1 MKFFIINT
9 ESFSPQ
15 GTGSKRVLTDKDLP
29 EYVQLFLKAN
39 PNPFIILDESSKI
52 KTTQP
57 CGEGKKSTRC
67 RLIKRLAAYGQRCA
81 LTGTLMS
88 KSPLNVVD
96 QYQFL
101 DSSMFPENMYE
112 LAERYCVMETL
123 PVGRGRRVMIPET
136 SSNDRASWKGLKARM
151 TRAYNIGGE
160 PRLALCMSSIYKEY
174 GITGSNLKWIYEHD
188 RYTPFRNLDELK
200 RRLEHCTATIRRE
213 DVMDVSKEIYIRN
226 PIVRKVSLTDEQ
238 RKLYTQFVKL
248 GFTDNLVLGRAPALE
263 LTARLMD
270 ICNGFEPVSGCIG
283 CTEGNGI
290 LKASCPYQKECT
302 KPRATYKDLKESP
315 KVDAIME
322 LLEEIGTEENQVVIW
337 SARKNLMTAIIDRLD
352 EAGITHCTY
361 TGDEDEREK
370 EKSAQAFESGEVR
383 VCVANPASAG
393 YGVNFM
399 KKCSYAIYACMNNSV
414 EMDWQSRSRL
424 LRGELKELKYCYR
437 IMMEGSVEER
447 IYASL
452 DVGNDLLNGNTGREV
467 FELNA

>member
-29 EYVQLFLKAN
+29 EYVQLFLQAN

-88 KSPLNVVD
+88 KSPLNVMD

-101 DSSMFPENMYE
+101 DSSLFPESMYE

-136 SSNDRASWKGLKARM
+136 SSNDRASWRGLRNRM
-151 TRAYNIGGE
+151 LRAFNIGGE
-160 PRLALCMSSIYKEY
+160 SRLALCMSSIYKEY
-174 GITGSNLKWIYEHD
+174 SITGSNLKWIYEHD
-188 RYTPFRNLDELK
+188 KYTPFRNVDELK
-200 RRLEHCTATIRRE
+200 KRLEFCTATIRRE
-213 DVMDVSKEIYIRN
+213 DVMDISKEKFIRN
-226 PIVRKVSLTDEQ
+226 PMVRKVRLSNEQ
-238 RKLYTQFVKL
+238 KNLYNQFVKL
-248 GFTDNLVLGRAPALE
+248 GFTDRMVLGTAPALE

-270 ICNGFEPVSGCIG
+270 ICNGYEPVSGCIG

-302 KPRATYKDLKESP
+302 RPKATYEPLKENP
-315 KVDAIME
+315 KVDAVME
-322 LLEEIGTEENQVVIW
+322 LLDEIGTDDNQVVIW
-337 SARKNLMTAIIDRLD
+337 SARRNLMDALSARL
-352 EAGITHCTY
+352 EEEGISCCLY
-361 TGDEDEREK
+361 TGSETEAQK
-370 EKSAQAFESGEVR
+370 KQSADDFESGKAR
-383 VCVANPASAG
+383 VCIANPASAG

-424 LRGELKELKYCYR
+424 LRGELKEMKYCYR
-437 IMMEGSVEER
+437 IVMEGSVEER
-447 IYASL
+447 IYSSL
-452 DVGNDLLNGNTGREV
+452 DVGNDLLHGEVGREV
-467 FELNA
+467 FELK

>member
-57 CGEGKKSTRC
+57 CSEGKKSTRC

-101 DSSMFPENMYE
+101 DSDLFPESMYE
-112 LAERYCVMETL
+112 LAERYCIMETL
-123 PVGRGRRVMIPET
+123 PIGRGRRVMIPET
-136 SSNDRASWKGLKARM
+136 SANDRASWKGLKNRM
-151 TRAYNIGGE
+151 LRADSIGGKS
-160 PRLALCMSSIYKEY
+160 RLALCMSSIYKEY
-174 GITGSNLKWIYEHD
+174 GISGENLKWIYSHD
-188 RYTPFRNLDELK
+188 KYTPFKNVDELK
-200 RRLEHCTATIRRE
+200 KRLEYCTATIRRE

-226 PIVRKVSLTDEQ
+226 PMVRKVRLTETQ
-238 RKLYTQFVKL
+238 KKLYKQFVQL

-290 LKASCPYQKECT
+290 LRASCPYQKECT
-302 KPRATYKDLKESP
+302 KPKADYRPFKENP
-315 KVDAIME
+315 KVEAIME
-322 LLEEIGTEENQVVIW
+322 LLDEIGTDENQVVIW
-337 SARKNLMTAIIDRLD
+337 SARRNLMEAIKTQLD
-352 EAGITHCTY
+352 EADITYCMY
-361 TGDEDEREK
+361 TGDENDKEK
-370 EKSAQAFESGEVR
+370 EQSAKDFESGKAR
-383 VCVANPASAG
+383 VCIANPASAG

-399 KKCSYAIYACMNNSV
+399 KQCSYAIYACMNNSV

-437 IMMEGSVEER
+437 VVMEGSVEER

-467 FELNA
+467 FDLC